1 MTMCRNCDPH
11 KDCFVPDEYK
21 IYGVDEYAHFSGE
34 DKMKQEIYQRGPI
47 ACGIAVTQAM
57 ENYTDG
63 VFEDMSGDM
72 DIVHDISIVGYGVD
86 EASKKPYW
94 LIRNSWGSHWGINGF
109 MKLIRGKNN
118 MAIESDCA
126 WATPKDTWTK
136 DIKHKTTKEEKEDK
150 NNAPS
155 NGPYP
160 QSTDAKKACR
170 VAKNDWKG
178 KLDTKL
184 HLRSWNDKNLNVPDV
199 WDWRNANGTN
209 YLSWNKNQHI
219 PIYCGSCWAQGSTS
233 ALADRFNIKYPKDLT
248 TPLALSA

>member
-1 MTMCRNCDPH
+1 
-11 KDCFVPDEYK
+11 
-21 IYGVDEYAHFSGE
+21 
-34 DKMKQEIYQRGPI
+34 MKQEIYQRGPI

-94 LIRNSWGSHWGINGF
+94 LIRNSWGSHRGINGF

-150 NNAPS
+150 NNAPT